1 MPKFYCEYCSI
12 YLTHSSPAGRKQHS
26 QGRKHINAKVDY
38 YQKLVRERFFQP
50 PPFANPQMPLFPG
63 FPMMGLMPGFPG
75 FQPGM
80 VPSMDGNPPFIPP
93 QGLPPMAGPVPP
105 MPMPGSLPGPMP
117 GPLPIPLPGSIPGV
131 PVIPSEMPNGTP
143 ELNTTNP
150 ALLHSNKPL
159 PI

>member
-50 PPFANPQMPLFPG
+50 PPFLNPQMPLFPG

-80 VPSMDGNPPFIPP
+80 A
-93 QGLPPMAGPVPP
+93 PMAGPIPP
-105 MPMPGSLPGPMP
+105 MPIPGNLPGPMP
-117 GPLPIPLPGSIPGV
+117 MAGPLPIPLPGSVPGV
-131 PVIPSEMPNGTP
+131 PVIPPEMPNGKP
-143 ELNTTNP
+143 ELNKANP
-150 ALLHSNKPL
+150 PL
-159 PI
+159 IPSSTPPT